1 MVDRRP
7 LSKGEMEIARA
18 LWDIGPA
25 TVREIHEFVSANKTI
40 DFSTVQT
47 YLRRI
52 ESKGYANS
60 KLKGRVRTYS
70 SKTKPGTVIRETV
83 DDLVDRL
90 FGGEAMPLVRHSN
103 LASGV
108 TCCRGLG
115 RRQNVLQTT
124 APFGSRVVVAGLNQ
138 MPGAAGFQQFDRSL
152 QLAFERRKTN
162 VIGDRGRRWAIANAV
177 AGANFCCR
185 AIPR

>member
-1 MVDRRP
+1 MAERPP
-7 LSKGEMEIARA
+7 LSKGEMEIART

-25 TVREIHEFVSANKTI
+25 TVREVHESVSKSRSI

-90 FGGEAMPLVRHSN
+90 FGGEAMPLVRH
-103 LASGV
+103 LV
-108 TCCRGLG
+108 
-115 RRQNVLQTT
+115 
-124 APFGSRVVVAGLNQ
+124 
-138 MPGAAGFQQFDRSL
+138 
-152 QLAFERRKTN
+152 E
-162 VIGDRGRRWAIANAV
+162 DRGIDAAEIAELRELIDRLEK
-177 AGANFCCR
+177 GGR
-185 AIPR
+185 KK

>member
-1 MVDRRP
+1 MVDRP
-7 LSKGEMEIARA
+7 SLSKGEMEIART

-25 TVREIHEFVSANKTI
+25 TVREIHESVSEHKSI

-52 ESKGYANS
+52 ESKGYASS

-90 FGGEAMPLVRHSN
+90 FGGEAMPLVRH
-103 LASGV
+103 LV
-108 TCCRGLG
+108 
-115 RRQNVLQTT
+115 
-124 APFGSRVVVAGLNQ
+124 
-138 MPGAAGFQQFDRSL
+138 
-152 QLAFERRKTN
+152 E
-162 VIGDRGRRWAIANAV
+162 DRGIDAAELAELRDLIDRLEK
-177 AGANFCCR
+177 GGKKK
-185 AIPR
+185 

>member
-7 LSKGEMEIARA
+7 LSKGEMEIART

-25 TVREIHEFVSANKTI
+25 TVREIHESVSEHKSI

-52 ESKGYANS
+52 ESKGYASS
-60 KLKGRVRTYS
+60 KLKGRVRNYS

-90 FGGEAMPLVRHSN
+90 FGGEAMPLVRH
-103 LASGV
+103 LV
-108 TCCRGLG
+108 
-115 RRQNVLQTT
+115 
-124 APFGSRVVVAGLNQ
+124 
-138 MPGAAGFQQFDRSL
+138 
-152 QLAFERRKTN
+152 E
-162 VIGDRGRRWAIANAV
+162 DRGIDAAELAELRDLIDRLEK
-177 AGANFCCR
+177 GGKKK
-185 AIPR
+185 

>member
-1 MVDRRP
+1 MVERRP

-18 LWDIGPA
+18 LWGIGPA
-25 TVREIHEFVSANKTI
+25 TVREVHELVSESKPI

-52 ESKGYANS
+52 ESKGYASS

-90 FGGEAMPLVRHSN
+90 FGGEAMPLVRH
-103 LASGV
+103 LV
-108 TCCRGLG
+108 
-115 RRQNVLQTT
+115 
-124 APFGSRVVVAGLNQ
+124 
-138 MPGAAGFQQFDRSL
+138 
-152 QLAFERRKTN
+152 E
-162 VIGDRGRRWAIANAV
+162 DRGIDASEIAELRELIDRLEK
-177 AGANFCCR
+177 GGR
-185 AIPR
+185 KK

>member
-18 LWDIGPA
+18 LWAIGPA
-25 TVREIHEFVSANKTI
+25 TVREIHEYLSESKPI

-52 ESKGYANS
+52 ESKGYASS

-90 FGGEAMPLVRHSN
+90 FGGEAMPLVRH
-103 LASGV
+103 LV
-108 TCCRGLG
+108 EDRGID
-115 RRQNVLQTT
+115 
-124 APFGSRVVVAGLNQ
+124 AE
-138 MPGAAGFQQFDRSL
+138 
-152 QLAFERRKTN
+152 QLAELRELIDRLEK
-162 VIGDRGRRWAIANAV
+162 GDKNK
-177 AGANFCCR
+177 
-185 AIPR
+185 

>member
-1 MVDRRP
+1 MAERPP
-7 LSKGEMEIARA
+7 LSKGEMEIARS

-25 TVREIHEFVSANKTI
+25 TVREVHESVSKSRSI

-90 FGGEAMPLVRHSN
+90 FGGEAMPLVRH
-103 LASGV
+103 LV
-108 TCCRGLG
+108 
-115 RRQNVLQTT
+115 
-124 APFGSRVVVAGLNQ
+124 
-138 MPGAAGFQQFDRSL
+138 
-152 QLAFERRKTN
+152 E
-162 VIGDRGRRWAIANAV
+162 DRGIDAAEIAELRELIDRLEK
-177 AGANFCCR
+177 GGR
-185 AIPR
+185 KK

>member
-1 MVDRRP
+1 MAERPP
-7 LSKGEMEIARA
+7 LSKGEMEIART

-25 TVREIHEFVSANKTI
+25 TVREVHESVSESKSI

-90 FGGEAMPLVRHSN
+90 FGGEAMPLVRH
-103 LASGV
+103 LV
-108 TCCRGLG
+108 
-115 RRQNVLQTT
+115 
-124 APFGSRVVVAGLNQ
+124 
-138 MPGAAGFQQFDRSL
+138 
-152 QLAFERRKTN
+152 E
-162 VIGDRGRRWAIANAV
+162 DRGIDAAEIAELRELIDRLEK
-177 AGANFCCR
+177 GGR
-185 AIPR
+185 KK